1 MINTKVKLHGTIS
14 SKNGMTGKL
23 NSGIEKIY
31 PPLENLEIA
40 PSGEKQ
46 EFNHPN
52 YYGYDNVTVE
62 AIKLQEKTV
71 IPTTNQQIITAD
83 DSFSGLNQVIVNKVT
98 NEIDSNIKAENIK
111 VGINILGVDGALEP
125 DKPNQSKEVTPTKE
139 TQIIK
144 ADDGYELEQVTV
156 NAISDE
162 YVIPTGTLEIT
173 ENGIHDVTNYKEVSA
188 NIHEP
193 TPYSPKFISFYN
205 YKGRDLDYEISNLD
219 TSNMTTMESLFD
231 GGNGN
236 IVPINK
242 IDVSHFNTS
251 KVTNMF
257 SMFKYQTGELIGID
271 KLDTS
276 KVTNMSY
283 MFYQSSVKNE
293 DVRNFITDNVTNM
306 SYMFNSYKREVLDLE
321 HFNTSKVTDLSN
333 IFSSANSLKTLK
345 VNTWDT
351 SKVRNFSYVFDGC
364 SSLEDLDISNWE
376 DGGSTS
382 YFSIY
387 MFRGC
392 KKLTNLKFMKNVG
405 KSFTS
410 STSANNMWKS
420 FDFTGSPLLTKES
433 AMSIINNL
441 YDLTL
446 NNAPQQYVK
455 FHKNTRA
462 LLIDEEIAIA
472 TMKNW
477 NITSN

>member
-1 MINTKVKLHGTIS
+1 MNEISFDLLDKEELDFDIDTTIKKV
-14 SKNGMTGKL
+14 
-23 NSGIEKIY
+23 Y
-31 PPLENLEIA
+31 PPLEDLNVV
-40 PSGEKQ
+40 PSGELQTFKS
-46 EFNHPN
+46 EN
-52 YYGYDNVTVE
+52 YYGYDTVTVNPVS
-62 AIKLQEKTV
+62 LQNKT
-71 IPTTNQQIITAD
+71 
-83 DSFSGLNQVIVNKVT
+83 
-98 NEIDSNIKAENIK
+98 
-111 VGINILGVDGALEP
+111 
-125 DKPNQSKEVTPTKE
+125 VTPTKE
-139 TQIIK
+139 QQVVK

-173 ENGIHDVTNYKEVSA
+173 ENGIHDVTNYKQINA

-205 YKGRDLDYEISNLD
+205 YKGGDLDYEISNLD

-231 GGNGN
+231 GGGGM
-236 IVPINK
+236 IVPIKK

-293 DVRNFITDNVTNM
+293 DVRNFITDNVTNI
-306 SYMFNSYKREVLDLE
+306 SYMFNGYKGEVLDLD
-321 HFNTSKVTDLSN
+321 HFNTSKVTNLSS

-351 SKVRNFSYVFDGC
+351 SKVRDFTYVFDGC
-364 SSLEDLDISNWE
+364 SSLEDLDLSDWE
-376 DGGSTS
+376 DGGSTI

-387 MFRGC
+387 MFRNC
-392 KKLTNLKFMKNVG
+392 SKLTNLKFMKNVG

-410 STSANNMWKS
+410 STSANNSWKS

-446 NNAPQQYVK
+446 NNAQPQYVK

-462 LLIDEEIAIA
+462 LLTDEEIAIA